1 MFSSFWKDFISS
13 AALLKVSQMKVLD
26 KKGECSLVQTSV
38 YYLLKIKNG
47 EGRQDHIKILG
58 QANFIRIQ
66 IKRKTAIL
74 TKCVIL
80 QERLQ
85 S

>member
-1 MFSSFWKDFISS
+1 MR
-13 AALLKVSQMKVLD
+13 
-26 KKGECSLVQTSV
+26 TSV

-47 EGRQDHIKILG
+47 EGRKDHIKILG

-80 QERLQ
+80 QVFTILELHRKYRMHISLEFLVSENQ
-85 S
+85 DLSSSFFQ